1 VLAVIGWFGALFTG
15 RLPVFA
21 ADFLTGYLRWQT
33 RVAGYT
39 ILLTDVYPPFSL
51 DDADYPIRVA
61 VAPGELNRLAVLFR
75 YFLLVPCL
83 LVQLAVSL
91 GAFTIMQLV
100 SWLTVLITGEMPA
113 VLHQAFAAVLRFQV
127 RINGFAL
134 MLTSTYPAELFG
146 DPAAPWSPTGHGAQQ
161 DNPWL
166 LALSGGARK
175 LVGAFIG
182 LGVLLAVGGGV
193 TAAIVSSQAA
203 TTIGAENQLQTAITP
218 VRNVINNYSTSLT
231 ACKGSLACV
240 TKLDRDVAATMN
252 TSAARVRAI
261 HMPSAQTRA
270 GAVSL
275 ASSLSHSASIFAR
288 LGAVTNPA
296 KYGSVAGSAGLQQSV
311 DQVNNE
317 YLLLGGMLAH

>member
-1 VLAVIGWFGALFTG
+1 
-15 RLPVFA
+15 
-21 ADFLTGYLRWQT
+21 
-33 RVAGYT
+33 
-39 ILLTDVYPPFSL
+39 
-51 DDADYPIRVA
+51 
-61 VAPGELNRLAVLFR
+61 
-75 YFLLVPCL
+75 
-83 LVQLAVSL
+83 
-91 GAFTIMQLV
+91 
-100 SWLTVLITGEMPA
+100 
-113 VLHQAFAAVLRFQV
+113 
-127 RINGFAL
+127 
-134 MLTSTYPAELFG
+134 
-146 DPAAPWSPTGHGAQQ
+146 
-161 DNPWL
+161 
-166 LALSGGARK
+166 
-175 LVGAFIG
+175 
-182 LGVLLAVGGGV
+182 
-193 TAAIVSSQAA
+193 
-203 TTIGAENQLQTAITP
+203 